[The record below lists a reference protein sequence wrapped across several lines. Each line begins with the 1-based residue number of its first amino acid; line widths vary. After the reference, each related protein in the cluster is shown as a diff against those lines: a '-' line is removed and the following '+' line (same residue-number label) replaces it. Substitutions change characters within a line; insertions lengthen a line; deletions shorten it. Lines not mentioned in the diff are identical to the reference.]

1 MNLLPTTVD
10 HSSLDVFEKVSVLEQ
25 IQWSNEQQTFPTNS
39 LNEASIDFQ
48 LETDRNI
55 FIDLQEIY
63 LLLKIRMKNGLQM
76 MGADDEA
83 AFVNNILHSLFS
95 NCEVYFNNEQVY
107 SSNGLYAHK
116 ALISTEFS
124 GTKGVKESISYC
136 HGYEYE
142 PEPGDFQSAPI
153 AGRFLDASSAIQTY
167 YGKLA
172 VDLFTCDKLLI
183 PNTNVRIRLIRSRPN
198 FYTLG
203 KVEDNIHAEIVEASL
218 FSRQVAVEEKC
229 LRNIHQGLLREPA
242 RYNFSEVLGKTFIIP
257 NGQNQYIQENIFN
270 NAPIRRLALAMNT
283 NTAFTGSRDSNPFH
297 YQKFGL
303 REIKLVR
310 GNQVVVN
317 IDTSDDIRAFVTT
330 MKALK
335 FDEDGPGVPFSDY
348 HNHYVLVFDL
358 TSTQESNVHMF
369 YPDVVGAGLRLELYF
384 SRNLINTVEVI
395 VLGERLSTVF
405 IDKNGAI
412 AKNG

>member
-1 MNLLPTTVD
+1 M
-10 HSSLDVFEKVSVLEQ
+10 DVFEKVSVLEQ
-25 IQWSNEQQTFPTNS
+25 IQWSNEHQTLPTNS
-39 LNEASIDFQ
+39 LNEASLDFQ

-107 SSNGLYAHK
+107 SSNGLYAQK

-124 GTKGVKESISYC
+124 VTKGVKESISYC

-153 AGRFLDASSAIQTY
+153 AGRFLDASSTIQTY

-183 PNTNVRIRLIRSRPN
+183 PNTNVRIRLNRSRPN

-283 NTAFTGSRDSNPFH
+283 LLQAAGTVTLFI
-297 YQKFGL
+297 
-303 REIKLVR
+303 IKSL
-310 GNQVVVN
+310 
-317 IDTSDDIRAFVTT
+317 DC
-330 MKALK
+330 
-335 FDEDGPGVPFSDY
+335 
-348 HNHYVLVFDL
+348 
-358 TSTQESNVHMF
+358 
-369 YPDVVGAGLRLELYF
+369 
-384 SRNLINTVEVI
+384 
-395 VLGERLSTVF
+395 ERL
-405 IDKNGAI
+405 N
-412 AKNG
+412 